1 MLYDSFWDFY
11 RQLKHFDR
19 DYCPPGVHCDSDCK
33 QRHELHQRV
42 HILVGELEGRIGI
55 RQGWQLEVDA
65 VTEHYKR
72 FVGTQRSGPHG
83 LCSHSYTE
91 HMLEQYNNAKR
102 ELIRVSTG
110 RDMAS
115 LAIMQHAEKL
125 VNLQEEYGRLA
136 VSFANAVERAKFP
149 ERFFGK
155 SILIRETAD
164 EISVIS
170 AALRDW

>member
-1 MLYDSFWDFY
+1 
-11 RQLKHFDR
+11 
-19 DYCPPGVHCDSDCK
+19 
-33 QRHELHQRV
+33 
-42 HILVGELEGRIGI
+42 
-55 RQGWQLEVDA
+55 
-65 VTEHYKR
+65 
-72 FVGTQRSGPHG
+72 
-83 LCSHSYTE
+83 
-91 HMLEQYNNAKR
+91 MLEQYNNAKR

-149 ERFFGK
+149 ERFFGEP
-155 SILIRETAD
+155 ILIRETAD